1 MEIEQDVERFRMEML
16 RKMPFYGDIVMR
28 LPFSANP
35 AIPTACTDGSR
46 IEYNP
51 AFLQKL
57 NPGQRNYVLM
67 HEVFHVL
74 LFHCRRSRDR
84 DPRLWNTAADLVV
97 NRMLDQLRW
106 YMDSKKIPF
115 ERPPEGIF
123 GSVADTDTV
132 ESLYEL
138 LRKINQERDLK
149 RGSVSYPALERWKPV
164 FIQGKLPSDLKYPA
178 PGAAGSTEKTGAES
192 ALTGAAVETMIQEA
206 LLKSRGEM
214 GSVFLPRQLLKLVQ
228 TRRLDWRSLLRNF
241 LTEEQSEESSYITPE
256 RKYIHMDLILPGYS
270 RDETRI
276 EEIWAFVD
284 SSGSISQNELEQF
297 LTQLSRIAREFKCVF
312 HIAYW
317 DTAVTEVYRKV
328 SDEKQIWKS
337 LPRHSG
343 GTDINCVYRWLR
355 EEKLRPA
362 VMLILTDGYFGRLND
377 CFIPS
382 LKSNTILVL
391 SSDILENDDM
401 RRIGKIAR
409 LK

>member
-1 MEIEQDVERFRMEML
+1 MEIEQEVERFRMEML

-35 AIPTACTDGSR
+35 GIPTACTDGSG

-97 NRMLDQLRW
+97 NRMLDQLSW
-106 YMDSKKIPF
+106 HMENKKIPCQ
-115 ERPPEGIF
+115 RPPEGIF
-123 GSVADTDTV
+123 GRVTDTDTV
-132 ESLYEL
+132 ETLYEV
-138 LRKINQERDLK
+138 LRKTNRDQDLK
-149 RGSVSYPALERWKPV
+149 KGCVSYPALDRWKPMI
-164 FIQGKLPSDLKYPA
+164 IQGKLPSDLKYPI
-178 PGAAGSTEKTGAES
+178 PGPGGSAKEAETRN
-192 ALTGAAVETMIQEA
+192 ALNGSAVEALIQEA
-206 LLKSRGEM
+206 LQKARGEI
-214 GSVFLPRQLLKLVQ
+214 GSFFLPRQFLEPIRTK
-228 TRRLDWRSLLRNF
+228 RLDWRALLRNF

-317 DTAVTEVYRKV
+317 DTEVTEVYRKV
-328 SDEKQIWKS
+328 RDEKKIWECM
-337 LPRHSG
+337 PRHSG

-355 EEKLRPA
+355 QEKLRPA

-391 SSDILENDDM
+391 SSDILEDDDM
-401 RRIGKIAR
+401 RRIGKIAK